1 MMRVVA
7 FAAFAG
13 AACCWPLSAQAQFS
27 LRDQTGDAVT
37 PRQVISVN
45 PFLPLFGRFQGEYER
60 RFRENVSVA
69 IAGSYQ
75 WFMGRS
81 RSTAITVG
89 GGAKRYFLSDEE
101 SRGITRVLP
110 TARLTIGYAFS

>member
-13 AACCWPLSAQAQFS
+13 AACGWPLSAQAQSS

-45 PFLPLFGRFQGEYER
+45 PFLPLFGRFQGE
-60 RFRENVSVA
+60 
-69 IAGSYQ
+69 
-75 WFMGRS
+75 
-81 RSTAITVG
+81 
-89 GGAKRYFLSDEE
+89 
-101 SRGITRVLP
+101 
-110 TARLTIGYAFS
+110 

>member
-1 MMRVVA
+1 M
-7 FAAFAG
+7 
-13 AACCWPLSAQAQFS
+13 
-27 LRDQTGDAVT
+27 
-37 PRQVISVN
+37 
-45 PFLPLFGRFQGEYER
+45 
-60 RFRENVSVA
+60 A

-81 RSTAITVG
+81 RATAITIG

-110 TARLTIGYAFS
+110 TARLTIGYAFP